1 MEVIGVRE
9 LRQHASRYLARVEAG
24 EELGVTNKG
33 RLVARLVPV
42 QTAARSRAALI
53 DAGVLISARR
63 PQNLLDVAAAPARS
77 PKRNLSDVLNEMR
90 TEHGST
96 WTPRP

>member
-42 QTAARSRAALI
+42 QA
-53 DAGVLISARR
+53 
-63 PQNLLDVAAAPARS
+63 
-77 PKRNLSDVLNEMR
+77 
-90 TEHGST
+90 
-96 WTPRP
+96 